1 MEFDKL
7 FEDLKEDGKTN
18 EMEPAE
24 VQNLYIFKK
33 CFMSCIKFYNNI
45 ALQVCNIL

>member
-24 VQNLYIFKK
+24 VQNLYILKN
-33 CFMSCIKFYNNI
+33 CFISYIKFYNNI
-45 ALQVCNIL
+45 VLQVCTIL

>member
-7 FEDLKEDGKTN
+7 FEDLKEDAKTN

-33 CFMSCIKFYNNI
+33 LLYFVYKV
-45 ALQVCNIL
+45 L